1 MPEEKRDRELVLLG
15 TKVSRNLGNTRGL
28 YWNIQRCGYNMAV
41 CLNQTDP
48 RDTQR
53 PYEWNVGTYG
63 CSFTADG
70 RESSLDAA
78 VLEAHKRLARYLL
91 ERSQVEQG
99 VMSFLMDPPLPPTRF
114 EREPVL

>member
-1 MPEEKRDRELVLLG
+1 MPEEERDRELVLLG
-15 TKVSRNLGNTRGL
+15 IKVSRNLESPRGL
-28 YWNIQRCGYNMAV
+28 YWNTTRCGYNMAV
-41 CLNQTDP
+41 FLNQTDP
-48 RDTQR
+48 DVQR
-53 PYEWNVGTYG
+53 PYEWYVGTYG

-70 RESSLDAA
+70 KEISLDAA
-78 VLEAHKRLARYLL
+78 VLEAHKRLARYIL